1 MTELLTLPHNPDIW
15 QQTLGWQPN
24 DQQWQQFQHLY
35 HCILDGNKRLNLTR
49 ITDPLDFLEKHLWDS
64 LAGLMLTDTLQPD
77 EAYRVIDIG
86 TGAGFPGVPIAIIF
100 PDWTVTLL
108 DSTRKKIDFLL
119 TVLNELALSNGKTLL
134 GRSEVIGRD
143 RRNREKFDLALIR
156 AVGEPSVCA
165 EYSLPLLKIDGLAI
179 LYRGHWEDED
189 TEKLLPSLAELGG
202 TLEQIK
208 AIETPWSQG
217 IRNFIYVRK
226 TKPTPSTY
234 PRETGIPTQKP
245 L

>member
-1 MTELLTLPHNPDIW
+1 MTELLPLPQTPDIW

-24 DQQWQQFQHLY
+24 EKQWQQFQQLF
-35 HCILDGNKRLNLTR
+35 HCIVEGNKRLNLTR

-64 LAGLMLTDTLQPD
+64 LAGLMLTDILKRD
-77 EAYRVIDIG
+77 EPYRVIDIG
-86 TGAGFPGVPIAIIF
+86 TGAGFPGVPTAIIY

-119 TVLNELALSNGKTLL
+119 TVLKELNLGNGKTLL

-165 EYSLPLLKIDGLAI
+165 EYSLPLLKMGSLAI
-179 LYRGHWEDED
+179 LYRGHWSEED
-189 TEKLLPSLAELGG
+189 TEKLLPGLAVLGG

-208 AIETPWSQG
+208 TIETPWSQG
-217 IRNFIYVRK
+217 TRNFIYVRK
-226 TKPTPSTY
+226 TKSTPSIY